1 MAIIGFIVLIL
12 MAICLLISAWAVA
25 MMEMYMSGN
34 FPKLGSFLALCSC
47 GITWVAF
54 HFAPFTIHFNVS

>member
-12 MAICLLISAWAVA
+12 MAIWLLIGSWGTL
-25 MMEMYMSGN
+25 MMEMYMGEN
-34 FPKLGSFLALCSC
+34 FPIIGSLLAFCS
-47 GITWVAF
+47 GGLIWFAF